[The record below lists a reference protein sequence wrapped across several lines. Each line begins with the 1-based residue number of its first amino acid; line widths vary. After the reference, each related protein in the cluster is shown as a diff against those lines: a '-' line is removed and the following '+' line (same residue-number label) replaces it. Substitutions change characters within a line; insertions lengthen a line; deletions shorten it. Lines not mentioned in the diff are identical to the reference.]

1 VPAAVA
7 AGAGGHRIVAA
18 MKHRLMLG
26 RQTMASTTV
35 SPGMRGTGVARDRA
49 GRDYYSSRV
58 GRHRHDLGSS
68 GGYQLRFGP
77 LLADQEDA
85 AARAL
90 VNVAA
95 TSGKPMVVQSCYAGA
110 HTAPHDVLKK
120 HATPVVGS
128 IEHAARA
135 CLALS
140 RRSVFLATEGRRA
153 DFQGSSLS
161 RPAPARRGAP
171 LTEAEGRAL
180 LNQEGIRIDAWQV
193 VHSPESAEPAV
204 SMLGGRS
211 ALKVMSPQIQH
222 KSDVGGVRTDV
233 LPETA
238 SQRYREILSSVAQ
251 HAPSAQIEG
260 VLVTPMAAPGVEL
273 LIGGLQDP
281 TFGPILAFGPGGTL
295 VVLMTSTAFRAAP
308 ITLLEADELMANGPM
323 RRLLDGYRGGHK
335 VDRATLGAFL
345 VNVSQVLAK
354 RTDILELDLNP
365 TLAVGKVSSSV
376 DVRVVMDVTG
386 SRS

>member
-1 VPAAVA
+1 
-7 AGAGGHRIVAA
+7 
-18 MKHRLMLG
+18 
-26 RQTMASTTV
+26 
-35 SPGMRGTGVARDRA
+35 
-49 GRDYYSSRV
+49 
-58 GRHRHDLGSS
+58 
-68 GGYQLRFGP
+68 
-77 LLADQEDA
+77 
-85 AARAL
+85 
-90 VNVAA
+90 
-95 TSGKPMVVQSCYAGA
+95 MVVQSCYAGA
-110 HTAPHDVLKK
+110 HTAPHDGLKK

-180 LNQEGIRIDAWQV
+180 LIQEGIRIDAWQV
-193 VHSPESAEPAV
+193 VHSPESAETAV
-204 SMLGGRS
+204 SMLGGPS

-295 VVLMTSTAFRAAP
+295 VELMTSTAFRAAP

-323 RRLLDGYRGGHK
+323 RRLLDGYRGGPK

-365 TLAVGKVSSSV
+365 TLAVGKVISSV

-386 SRS
+386 SSS